1 MPGVASPP
9 TVLHELD
16 GPDTC
21 DMCGTPGLKTELVR
35 DPFIYGAGDDGV
47 ELVVDIP
54 VQTCSSCGPYTD
66 DQAED
71 IRHDEVCR
79 HLGVLTAT
87 EIRDLRAKYE
97 LSRAELARITG
108 LGESS
113 IARWET
119 REIIQNVG
127 NDRYLRLLQDPAIFR
142 WAKSLASREPVHAEP
157 SELSPGLA
165 SQLRDSG
172 AHFTLVAGNVPVSR
186 SHVTAKILWR
196 SYSP

>member
-1 MPGVASPP
+1 MPRVASPP
-9 TVLHELD
+9 TVLQELD

-35 DPFIYGAGDDGV
+35 DPFIYGTGDDGV

-54 VQTCSSCGPYTD
+54 VRTCSSCGPYTD

-79 HLGVLTAT
+79 HLGVLTPT
-87 EIRDLRAKYE
+87 EIRDLRVKYD

-119 REIIQNVG
+119 RGIIQKRWQRPLPETASG
-127 NDRYLRLLQDPAIFR
+127 SGHLPAGEVT
-142 WAKSLASREPVHAEP
+142 REPRAGP
-157 SELSPGLA
+157 
-165 SQLRDSG
+165 RG
-172 AHFTLVAGNVPVSR
+172 AGRIAARP
-186 SHVTAKILWR
+186 
-196 SYSP
+196 

>member
-1 MPGVASPP
+1 MPRVASPP
-9 TVLHELD
+9 TVLRALD

-21 DMCGTPGLKTELVR
+21 DMCGTPGLRTELVR

-54 VQTCSSCGPYTD
+54 VRTCSSCGSYTV

-79 HLGVLTAT
+79 HLGVLTPG
-87 EIRDLRAKYE
+87 EIRDLRAKLG

-113 IARWET
+113 VARWET
-119 REIIQNVG
+119 GEVIQNAG
-127 NDRYLRLLQDPAIFR
+127 NDRYLRLLRDLARGRAPTRRPKAPPA
-142 WAKSLASREPVHAEP
+142 
-157 SELSPGLA
+157 
-165 SQLRDSG
+165 
-172 AHFTLVAGNVPVSR
+172 
-186 SHVTAKILWR
+186 
-196 SYSP
+196 

>member
-1 MPGVASPP
+1 MPRVASPP

-54 VQTCSSCGPYTD
+54 VRTCSSCGPYTD

-79 HLGVLTAT
+79 HLGVLTPT
-87 EIRDLRAKYE
+87 EIRDLRAKYD
-97 LSRAELARITG
+97 LSRAELARTTG

-119 REIIQNVG
+119 RDIIQNVG
-127 NDRYLRLLQDPAIFR
+127 NDRYLRLLHDPAIFLR
-142 WAKSLASREPVHAEP
+142 AKSLASREPVHAEP
-157 SELSPGLA
+157 GELPPDLEA
-165 SQLRDSG
+165 RLRDSG
-172 AHFTLVAGNVPVSR
+172 AHFTLQPA
-186 SHVTAKILWR
+186 AA
-196 SYSP
+196 

>member
-1 MPGVASPP
+1 MPRVASPP
-9 TVLHELD
+9 TVLHQLD
-16 GPDTC
+16 RPDTC

-54 VQTCSSCGPYTD
+54 VRTCSSCGPYTD

-79 HLGVLTAT
+79 HLGVLTPT
-87 EIRDLRAKYE
+87 EIRDLRAKYDI
-97 LSRAELARITG
+97 SRAELARITG

-127 NDRYLRLLQDPAIFR
+127 NDRYLRLLHDPAIFLR
-142 WAKSLASREPVHAEP
+142 AKSLASPEPVHAEP
-157 SELSPGLA
+157 GELAPDLEA
-165 SQLRDSG
+165 RLRDSG
-172 AHFTLVAGNVPVSR
+172 AHFTLQPA
-186 SHVTAKILWR
+186 AA
-196 SYSP
+196 

>member
-1 MPGVASPP
+1 MTTMPRVASPP

-54 VQTCSSCGPYTD
+54 VRTCSSCGPYTD

-79 HLGVLTAT
+79 HQGVLTPT
-87 EIRDLRAKYE
+87 EIRDLRAKYD

-113 IARWET
+113 IARWER
-119 REIIQNVG
+119 REIVQNVG
-127 NDRYLRLLQDPAIFR
+127 NDRYLRLLQDSAIFLR
-142 WAKSLASREPVHAEP
+142 AKSLASPEPVHAEP
-157 SELSPGLA
+157 GELPPDLEA
-165 SQLRDSG
+165 RLRDSG
-172 AHFTLVAGNVPVSR
+172 AHFTLQPVA
-186 SHVTAKILWR
+186 A
-196 SYSP
+196 

>member
-1 MPGVASPP
+1 MPRIASPP
-9 TVLHELD
+9 TVLRELD

-35 DPFIYGAGDDGV
+35 DPFIYGAGDDAV

-54 VQTCSSCGPYTD
+54 VRTCSSCGPYTD

-71 IRHDEVCR
+71 LRHDEVCQ

-87 EIRDLRAKYE
+87 EIRDLRAKYD

-113 IARWET
+113 IARWES

-127 NDRYLRLLQDPAIFR
+127 NDRYLRLLQEPAIFLR
-142 WAKSLASREPVHAEP
+142 AKSLASPEPVHAEP
-157 SELSPGLA
+157 SELPPELEA
-165 SQLRDSG
+165 RLRVSG
-172 AHFTLVAGNVPVSR
+172 AHFTLQPVA
-186 SHVTAKILWR
+186 A
-196 SYSP
+196 

>member
-1 MPGVASPP
+1 MPKVASHP
-9 TVLHELD
+9 TALRELD

-47 ELVVDIP
+47 ELVVEIP
-54 VQTCSSCGPYTD
+54 VRTCSSCGPYTD
-66 DQAED
+66 DHAED

-79 HLGVLTAT
+79 HLGVLTPA
-87 EIRDLRAKYE
+87 EIRELRAKYD

-113 IARWET
+113 IGRWET

-127 NDRYLRLLQDPAIFR
+127 NDRYLRLLRDPAIFLL
-142 WAKSLASREPVHAEP
+142 AKSLASPEPVHAD
-157 SELSPGLA
+157 PGVLPPDRVA
-165 SQLRDSG
+165 RLRDSG
-172 AHFTLVAGNVPVSR
+172 LHFTLQPVA
-186 SHVTAKILWR
+186 A
-196 SYSP
+196 